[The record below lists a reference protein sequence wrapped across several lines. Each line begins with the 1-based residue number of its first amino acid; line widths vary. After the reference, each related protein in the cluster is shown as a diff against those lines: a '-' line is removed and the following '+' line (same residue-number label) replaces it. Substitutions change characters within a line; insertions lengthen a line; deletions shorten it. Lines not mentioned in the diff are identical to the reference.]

1 MRGLRRGDTGGG
13 TMKRANVLAG
23 LLLGAFVARSDATET
38 PDSMRAPSPARVQLD
53 RFLAAYNAGDR
64 QTMTDYMRASGS
76 APMQQEA
83 PILQALDWHND
94 MGRFETVEVT
104 ESGPLE
110 LQCVVRTLDSEQMLG
125 ITLEVEPEPPHRIVT
140 LLLAVD
146 DVPERHRPPRIPDGP
161 AAEAWLATMGRLAA
175 ADRFSGAVYFARA
188 GKVLAQR
195 AFGFA
200 DRERRIPNTIETRF
214 RTASVTKM
222 FTAVAVLRL
231 VQDRRISLDDPL
243 GRWIPELA
251 NEPLGLGTVHQYL
264 THTAGAGDLF
274 DGRYLGHQRE
284 LRSHDDYLRVFGK
297 DLLKMPPGQE
307 FAYSNLGYMLLG
319 SLIERVTGK
328 SYDEAVRRAV
338 FKPARM
344 TRTGTEPE
352 DVAVEGRA
360 IGYDRPPGSREVVS
374 AMDHIDYRPFA
385 ASGAYTTVG
394 DLARFFAALRAH
406 KLLDAKHTGLMLTPT
421 ADGGATLHGYGVMIR
436 GRSAQR
442 WIGHDGVDRGMNAE
456 AWFSPET
463 DRVVVILSNLD
474 VPAAAQALGLLE
486 TRLAR

>member
-1 MRGLRRGDTGGG
+1 MMRS
-13 TMKRANVLAG
+13 KVLAG
-23 LLLGAFVARSDATET
+23 LLLVAFLAQSRAAET
-38 PDSMRAPSPARVQLD
+38 QAQAPSPARAQLD
-53 RFLAAYNAGDR
+53 RFLEAYNAADR
-64 QTMTDYMRASGS
+64 ETMTEYMRANGS

-83 PILQALDWHND
+83 PILQALDWYND

-110 LQCVVRTLDSEQMLG
+110 LQCVVRTLDSDQMLS
-125 ITLEVEPEPPHRIVT
+125 ISLEVEPEAPHRLVT
-140 LLLAVD
+140 LWLVVD
-146 DVPERHRPPRIPDGP
+146 DVPERHRPPRLPDV
-161 AAEAWLATMGRLAA
+161 AAADAWLTATGRLAA
-175 ADRFSGAVYFARA
+175 ADRFSGAVYFARG
-188 GKVLAQR
+188 GKILAHR

-200 DRERRIPNTIETRF
+200 DRERRIPNTTDTRF

-231 VQDRRISLDDPL
+231 AQQRKISLDDPL
-243 GRWIPELA
+243 GKWIPELA

-274 DGRYLGHQRE
+274 DARYFGHQRE
-284 LRSHDDYLRVFGK
+284 LRTHDDYLRVFGK

-319 SLIERVTGK
+319 SLIERVTAK
-328 SYDEAVRRAV
+328 SYGETVRKAV
-338 FKPARM
+338 FEPARM

-385 ASGAYTTVG
+385 ASGVYTTVG

-406 KLLDAKHTGLMLTPT
+406 KLLDAKYTGLMLTPS
-421 ADGGATLHGYGVMIR
+421 ADGGAALHGYGVMIR
-436 GRSAQR
+436 GRSAEH
-442 WIGHDGVDRGMNAE
+442 WIGHDGVDHGMNAE

-463 DRVVVILSNLD
+463 DRVIVILANLD
-474 VPAAAQALGLLE
+474 VPAAAQALSFLE
-486 TRLAR
+486 TRLER